1 MASGTPT
8 LDAAAETM
16 HLVDYRGEVKQVP
29 TRNGFGE
36 GLIEAGTRNR
46 DLLGI
51 CADLSES
58 TRFEGFRKAHRA
70 QYIEIGVS
78 EQMLVAM
85 AGGLAAVGKIP
96 WIASYAMFNPGR
108 SWEQVRTIMALNE
121 TNVKIAGAHAGV
133 SVGPDGATH
142 QAIED
147 IAIMRVIPHMTVVV
161 PCDSVQTKKAA
172 LALSDRWGPAYLRFG
187 REKSGVI
194 TTDETPFEIGKAQT
208 FREGSD
214 VAIVACGILVY
225 NALVAADRLASED
238 GIECRVVNN
247 HTVKPMDE
255 AAIVGAAQA
264 CGAVVTVEEH
274 QKAGGMGSR
283 VAEILSAQFPAPIEF
298 VGVDD
303 RFGQSGDPMELIE
316 YYGMGADAIVEA
328 ARRAHK
334 RKTPR
339 QRKRIAR
346 RVQHNASETLVAPT
360 SCCARCGRGRL
371 AARLRHPWLRS
382 SEREPLAALRW
393 TRRARLRARPL
404 ATQAEFADQTA
415 VALEIFRVQIVEQ
428 ATALADLQ

>member
-1 MASGTPT
+1 MRHCASWPPTANGSWPMSSGTGVREGAPP
-8 LDAAAETM
+8 M
-16 HLVDYRGEVKQVP
+16 HLADYRSPDLKMVP

-36 GLIEAGTRNR
+36 GLIEAGSRNR
-46 DLLGI
+46 DVLGI

-58 TRFEGFRKAHRA
+58 TRFEGFKKAHPE
-70 QYIEIGVS
+70 QYVEIGVS

-85 AGGLAAVGKIP
+85 AGGLAAVGKVP

-172 LALSDRWGPAYLRFG
+172 LALSEMWGPVYLRFG
-187 REKSGVI
+187 RDKSAVI

-225 NALVAADRLASED
+225 NALIAADRLAKD

-255 AAIVGAAQA
+255 AAVVDAARS
-264 CGAVVTVEEH
+264 CGTVVTVEEH
-274 QKAGGMGSR
+274 QKAAGMGSR
-283 VAEILSAQFPAPIEF
+283 VAEILAQQFPVPIEF
-298 VGVDD
+298 IGVDD
-303 RFGQSGDPMELIE
+303 RFGQSGDPAELIE
-316 YYGMGADAIVEA
+316 YYGMGVDSIVA
-328 ARRAHK
+328 AVKKAH
-334 RKTPR
+334 
-339 QRKRIAR
+339 QRKA
-346 RVQHNASETLVAPT
+346 
-360 SCCARCGRGRL
+360 
-371 AARLRHPWLRS
+371 
-382 SEREPLAALRW
+382 
-393 TRRARLRARPL
+393 
-404 ATQAEFADQTA
+404 
-415 VALEIFRVQIVEQ
+415 
-428 ATALADLQ
+428 